1 MGHWCVCVHYRKR
14 EREFLAASPAPN
26 SLVRPLSSV
35 CVSQSMW
42 VASDLVLEESPKWH
56 LLKMVLEEVRK
67 EMKATGEQEE
77 TEQAG
82 GLTGRR
88 VLVVVNDE
96 RTCYQ
101 LKQVP
106 SPLSLSLSLS
116 HCHCL

>member
-1 MGHWCVCVHYRKR
+1 
-14 EREFLAASPAPN
+14 
-26 SLVRPLSSV
+26 
-35 CVSQSMW
+35 MW

-106 SPLSLSLSLS
+106 SPPLSVSVSLSLPLSLTLLLSLSLSPPLF
-116 HCHCL
+116 LLLFV